1 MYIVAVFLFLTPIV
15 LIVVGW
21 NRALRHSDPS
31 QSNWRTTCRTTSLL
45 VASIAVAIGLA
56 AMIAWLHVGGNPH
69 GMGTPPGVWRILDR
83 VFWWTLL
90 SSIVLAIVG
99 KGRGRFFV
107 FGAAVAAVLAGFAV
121 IVLNM
126 D

>member
-21 NRALRHSDPS
+21 NRVLRHSDAS
-31 QSNWRTTCRTTSLL
+31 QSNWRTTCRTSSLFL
-45 VASIAVAIGLA
+45 ASIAVAMGLA
-56 AMIAWLHVGGNPH
+56 TMVAWLHVGGNPH
-69 GMGTPPGVWRILDR
+69 GMGTPPGPWRILDR
-83 VFWWTLL
+83 TFWWTLL
-90 SSIVLAIVG
+90 PSIVLAIVG

-107 FGAAVAAVLAGFAV
+107 LGAAVACVLAGFAL
-121 IVLNM
+121 IMLNM

>member
-1 MYIVAVFLFLTPIV
+1 MYIVAVFLFLAPIV

-21 NRALRHSDPS
+21 NRALRHSDAS

-45 VASIAVAIGLA
+45 VASIAVAR
-56 AMIAWLHVGGNPH
+56 AWQPWSLGSTSVETHTEWEHHPEFGESSTG
-69 GMGTPPGVWRILDR
+69 

-99 KGRGRFFV
+99 KGTGRFFV
-107 FGAAVAAVLAGFAV
+107 FGAVVAAVLAGLAV